1 MYGYDVPEESCWYR
15 DSGKE
20 YNIIWQWV
28 TFFGWVD
35 VSILY
40 CAIVIIMVI
49 RKLRSFSTSHLSSHP
64 TLINKTVISSVVRK
78 VVWYPVVP
86 LLVQFCNSFV
96 ETYAYVNRLLNA
108 LVFSQDIAVIRA
120 FQAVKLHLWI
130 SNVNSYESNYPHRSH
145 NKAIIDE
152 FTVLGKSNDFI
163 DLKDNLKQDI
173 NIFDNQNDDQNT
185 HLVLPEPAYFQS
197 SSLELSSN
205 GLNPSTSSDP
215 LIGGSQ
221 TNQCNANN
229 IHNSLNSNTNAID
242 ISVGN
247 DEERI
252 DIMLNNGNSTNR
264 LSEEFVKIFNSD
276 IGLSQEIE
284 LILKRL

>member
-1 MYGYDVPEESCWYR
+1 D
-15 DSGKE
+15 D
-20 YNIIWQWV
+20 
-28 TFFGWVD
+28 
-35 VSILY
+35 
-40 CAIVIIMVI
+40 
-49 RKLRSFSTSHLSSHP
+49 
-64 TLINKTVISSVVRK
+64 
-78 VVWYPVVP
+78 
-86 LLVQFCNSFV
+86 
-96 ETYAYVNRLLNA
+96 
-108 LVFSQDIAVIRA
+108 
-120 FQAVKLHLWI
+120 
-130 SNVNSYESNYPHRSH
+130 
-145 NKAIIDE
+145 
-152 FTVLGKSNDFI
+152 
-163 DLKDNLKQDI
+163 LKQDI

-242 ISVGN
+242 ISNHTVGN

-252 DIMLNNGNSTNR
+252 DIMLDNGNSTNR
-264 LSEEFVKIFNSD
+264 ISEEFVKIFSSD

-284 LILKRL
+284 LILKRLKIF